1 MLFPQSPCIELY
13 NASSNDILQLW
24 KVKGKI
30 KKEFEPYSK
39 SYYQIL
45 LNGGVSILSLPIQ
58 EKQSLQMS
66 NLFLLFQFVLI
77 NPKSFLIELNV
88 RDDINNKKMLKIT
101 LDNNYPLNIWTNL
114 LIDTSNIFQQ
124 TYQNSQLKYIDR
136 ILITGNIK
144 LRKIY
149 SLIKKEED
157 LPKSLDLG
165 KSVFLQNFFLQDL
178 NNGLEKI
185 DIKISEHTHK
195 KNINN
200 ININSNTPLKPGKNS
215 HFKTEVKTNNI
226 NAYHEKTKNNIKFF
240 NKFPRIEQLTNEIKY
255 GLKINQDGV
264 LENKNLTKIF
274 GLNGLDNINTNKKE
288 RERSLGKGS
297 LQKDI
302 FNNVKRSKNKSL
314 NYKIKNNQNQKN
326 EYIQKKYNEKNINAN
341 PNNENNS
348 KIVFQNDTL
357 YNFGNN
363 KKSND
368 APKFLSYGVS
378 SLLQNKD
385 KFENNKTKNRNEE
398 EILLQKIDK
407 GNINNPII
415 KESKENNSTE
425 KDNISNNNKYG
436 NFEIMLD
443 SAIINNSK
451 LQAQL
456 YDSIEE
462 DSCLINNNNS
472 IIEKPKLEG
481 KIIGLDHGYNHE
493 KINKNIIKNDL
504 EFSDFPEIS
513 KLINN
518 DNKGENR
525 PYTPPITKL
534 VPINQSEIIEPK
546 DKSKNNNN
554 QNNIS
559 FSKILKDGNELIFDE
574 IKGCYYNP
582 KTNIY
587 YDIRNMK

>member
-1 MLFPQSPCIELY
+1 M
-13 NASSNDILQLW
+13 
-24 KVKGKI
+24 
-30 KKEFEPYSK
+30 
-39 SYYQIL
+39 
-45 LNGGVSILSLPIQ
+45 
-58 EKQSLQMS
+58 
-66 NLFLLFQFVLI
+66 
-77 NPKSFLIELNV
+77 
-88 RDDINNKKMLKIT
+88 
-101 LDNNYPLNIWTNL
+101 
-114 LIDTSNIFQQ
+114 
-124 TYQNSQLKYIDR
+124 
-136 ILITGNIK
+136 
-144 LRKIY
+144 
-149 SLIKKEED
+149 
-157 LPKSLDLG
+157 
-165 KSVFLQNFFLQDL
+165 QDL

-264 LENKNLTKIF
+264 LENKNLNKIF

-348 KIVFQNDTL
+348 KIAFQNDTL

-363 KKSND
+363 KKSDD

-398 EILLQKIDK
+398 EIFLQKIDK

-415 KESKENNSTE
+415 KGSKENNSTE

-534 VPINQSEIIEPK
+534 VPINQSEIIETK